1 MGFALGGK
9 LRAELYIDYVDPDA
23 VAVLFDFLLNRKDKI
38 EEGYGGSLM
47 WEALPGRRAS
57 RIADYAIGDA
67 VNVEEHDQYIDWLF
81 DALGRLRSALEG
93 PGAEWMASLTPSG
106 SSQAALS

>member
-1 MGFALGGK
+1 VGFALGGK

-57 RIADYAIGDA
+57 MRFPRISG
-67 VNVEEHDQYIDWLF
+67 H
-81 DALGRLRSALEG
+81 
-93 PGAEWMASLTPSG
+93 LTG
-106 SSQAALS
+106 